1 MSNTDSNDTQ
11 QTNEQI
17 LNDIQTLQTMEQQL
31 FSNLENN
38 PSLTTQQQQQIIEK
52 MNQLSNMRINLYQTL
67 SGVNNYYE
75 KALYSSQ
82 GTLKEQTA
90 AIYIV
95 ESELNTAKRRLDALS
110 TEKNN
115 KIRLVEIN
123 NYYGDKYVEHGN
135 LMKIIIFMLVPIII
149 LAILNNNGILPNA
162 IYYILIIIIAAIGG
176 YHFWMRLG
184 SIITRDNMNY
194 QTYDWYFDPS
204 TAPTGSSDGSDPWNT
219 GLSVGTCI
227 GDSCCS
233 VGQMYD
239 NTLNQCVGT
248 STLITASTDTYTTPP
263 SSQSAT
269 STTAASTSAAS
280 TAAASTTAS
289 ASTTSAS
296 TTPVTES
303 FITEAMVNKAL
314 TKTERGKYKGDVALG
329 GVKPSNF

>member
-204 TAPTGSSDGSDPWNT
+204 TAPTGSASSTDPWASL
-219 GLSVGTCI
+219 GSMGTCI
-227 GDSCCS
+227 GQACCS
-233 VGQMYD
+233 AGQLYD
-239 NTLNQCVGT
+239 ETIDQCVGN
-248 STLITASTDTYTTPP
+248 STAAPSLTDTYA
-263 SSQSAT
+263 SQST
-269 STTAASTSAAS
+269 
-280 TAAASTTAS
+280 
-289 ASTTSAS
+289 
-296 TTPVTES
+296 TES
-303 FITEAMVNKAL
+303 FVVNDEAIIEQMLSKRE
-314 TKTERGKYKGDVALG
+314 KM
-329 GVKPSNF
+329 